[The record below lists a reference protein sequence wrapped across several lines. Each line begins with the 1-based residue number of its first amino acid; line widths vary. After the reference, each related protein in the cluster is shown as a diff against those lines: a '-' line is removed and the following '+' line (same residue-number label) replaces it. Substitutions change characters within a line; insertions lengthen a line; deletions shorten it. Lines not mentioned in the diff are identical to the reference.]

1 MAIFVKQR
9 PPKEGTNLMGLERY
23 NMSVFPNC
31 VTTMEIP
38 IVNNRYNIGLE
49 DKKLRERFEKHFGV
63 TFDSPEGEQFLST
76 YEIKINHDISAY
88 DIKNPKDAFDLH
100 VLKVN
105 GRMGIVATSEVE
117 IENSPVDTFKF
128 IASDEY
134 AEVEERV
141 KGKESKTQAF
151 IELGKLKSASSNRI
165 NLLAKYIFGVSI
177 GVGNNKDTSFD
188 KLYDY
193 VDKSSKNAIQFLDI
207 MKIEPE
213 YLQTVVSVREAIYRN
228 IIRNTNGQYVL
239 FATQTPLGRN
249 EEEIIRFCADP
260 ANQDIMGTGSK
271 NDSPTSIMAQLKQY
285 TD

>member
-105 GRMGIVATSEVE
+105 GGMGIVATSEIE

-249 EEEIIRFCADP
+249 EEEIIRFCTDP